1 MVCMSKT
8 TICIKRYILCI
19 SNPLLSVTSTASSLS
34 SCLLYKKKLLEILQ
48 DCRHMAIIIIMKQNI
63 FNKRR
68 VFQNEIRSQQ
78 IESILKNLR
87 KQAFGNPNENNNQLS
102 LD

>member
-1 MVCMSKT
+1 
-8 TICIKRYILCI
+8 
-19 SNPLLSVTSTASSLS
+19 
-34 SCLLYKKKLLEILQ
+34 
-48 DCRHMAIIIIMKQNI
+48 MAIIIIMKQNI